1 MKATRLFRT
10 LGVATGLTVAWI
22 ALAGGASAEPLEHG
36 KFHEETTDAVEDF
49 CGVPGFTVQFDRVAD
64 GKFLANRHGPDGLV
78 YFLEHLKFTDVWT
91 NLANGKAVTVEGT
104 QLSKAL
110 QVTDN
115 GDGTLTIVVLGTG
128 GFVAYGPDG
137 KAIARDPGQVRV
149 EFLVD
154 DGGTPTDPSD
164 DGEPEFVGVVKEST
178 GRTEDFCAAAVPVL
192 MG

>member
-1 MKATRLFRT
+1 
-10 LGVATGLTVAWI
+10 
-22 ALAGGASAEPLEHG
+22 
-36 KFHEETTDAVEDF
+36 
-49 CGVPGFTVQFDRVAD
+49 
-64 GKFLANRHGPDGLV
+64 
-78 YFLEHLKFTDVWT
+78 LKFTDVWT
-91 NLANGKAVTVEGT
+91 NLANGNAVTVEGT
-104 QLSKAL
+104 QLSKDL

-128 GFVAYGPDG
+128 NLVVYGPDG
-137 KAIARDPGQVRV
+137 KAIARDPGQVRI

-164 DGEPEFVGVVKEST
+164 DGELEFVGVVKD

>member
-1 MKATRLFRT
+1 MKATGPFRT
-10 LGVATGLTVAWI
+10 LGVATGLIVAWI
-22 ALAGGASAEPLEHG
+22 ALAGAASAEPLEHG
-36 KFHEETTDAVEDF
+36 KFHEETTDMVEDF
-49 CGVPGFTVQFDRVAD
+49 CDIPGFTVQFDRVAD
-64 GKFLANRHGPDGLV
+64 GKFLANPHGPDGLA
-78 YFLEHLKFTDVWT
+78 YFVEHLKFTDVWT
-91 NLANGKAVTVEGT
+91 NLANGNAVTVEGT
-104 QLSKAL
+104 ELSKDL

-115 GDGTLTIVVLGTG
+115 ADGTLTIVVLGTG
-128 GFVAYGPDG
+128 NLVVYGPDG

-178 GRTEDFCAAAVPVL
+178 GRNGDFCAAAVPVL